1 MEIPE
6 KLREVL
12 KKDGVVAIATLGQDG
27 PHMVNTWNSYVRVT
41 EDGRMLIPAGFMNQ
55 TEANVAF
62 NPEVLIT
69 LGSSKVAGNMGPGTG
84 FLIKGTAE
92 FVTSGRRLRR
102 SQGDLQLDAR
112 RRGRDDALGDAD
124 ALAAGR
130 YTIARTS
137 SAMLVSPAR
146 TLRTPSSRTDSTPLA
161 RAAARSSRTGAPSSI
176 MSASSSS
183 SARTSKRPERPR

>member
-27 PHMVNTWNSYVRVT
+27 PHMVNTWNSYVRLT
-41 EDGRMLIPAGFMNQ
+41 DDGRMLIPAGYMNQ

-92 FVTSGRRLRR
+92 FVDVGSRLRR
-102 SQGDLQLDAR
+102 AQGDLQLDAG
-112 RRGRDDALGDAD
+112 RRGRHDALGDAD
-124 ALAAGR
+124 ALAVPAG
-130 YTIARTS
+130 
-137 SAMLVSPAR
+137 PG
-146 TLRTPSSRTDSTPLA
+146 PS
-161 RAAARSSRTGAPSSI
+161 
-176 MSASSSS
+176 
-183 SARTSKRPERPR
+183 